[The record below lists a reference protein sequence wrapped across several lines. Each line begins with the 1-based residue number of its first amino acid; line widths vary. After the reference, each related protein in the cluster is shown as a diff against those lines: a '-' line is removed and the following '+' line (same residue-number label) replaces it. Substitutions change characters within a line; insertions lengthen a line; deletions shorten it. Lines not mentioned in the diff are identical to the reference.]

1 MPTWEEG
8 EKAKVSSDG
17 RKESRATESS
27 EEVLVPT
34 ASDDKNSGNAKVCLS
49 EGERFRAL
57 FVGPHF
63 VVGNAYFDKVDKAS
77 KSLFEHHLGKVKGAF
92 NHGFHSIVSKE
103 EYVSTFS
110 TANWIAL
117 PTTEKFRHSLTNCVA
132 CATQFE
138 QLQKTFPLKPF
149 FAPY

>member
-34 ASDDKNSGNAKVCLS
+34 ASDGKNSGNAKVCLS

-57 FVGPHF
+57 FVGPNF

-77 KSLFEHHLGKVKGAF
+77 KSLFERHLGKVRGVLTMDF
-92 NHGFHSIVSKE
+92 IP
-103 EYVSTFS
+103 
-110 TANWIAL
+110 L
-117 PTTEKFRHSLTNCVA
+117 P
-132 CATQFE
+132 
-138 QLQKTFPLKPF
+138 QKRSM
-149 FAPY
+149 